1 MRLTAKQKRAIA
13 ALISSPTIKA
23 AAKASGIG
31 YTTIRR
37 WLKNDAEFAQAYRDA
52 ASEIM
57 DNAVFLARNSM
68 TPALLT
74 LRQIIA
80 DKEQNGA
87 VRSQA
92 SRTLLEYGAK
102 LTERADVLD
111 RLEKL
116 EQSMEDDA

>member
-1 MRLTAKQKRAIA
+1 MTARQKKALA

-37 WLKNDAEFAQAYRDA
+37 WLKEDEAFAQAYRDA
-52 ASEIM
+52 AAEVM
-57 DNAVFLARNSM
+57 DDAVFLARNSI

-74 LRQIIA
+74 LRQIIS
-80 DKEQNGA
+80 DKGQAGA

-102 LTERADVLD
+102 LTERGDVLD
-111 RLEKL
+111 RLDKL
-116 EQSMEDDA
+116 EKSMQEEDQ

>member
-1 MRLTAKQKRAIA
+1 MTARQKKALA
-13 ALISSPTIKA
+13 ALISSPTVKA
-23 AAKASGIG
+23 AAKASNVG
-31 YTTIRR
+31 YSTLRR
-37 WLKNDAEFAQAYRDA
+37 WLKDDAEFAQAYRDV

-57 DNAVFLARNSM
+57 DNAVFLARNSI

-92 SRTLLEYGAK
+92 SRTLLEYGAR
-102 LTERADVLD
+102 LTERADVLERLD
-111 RLEKL
+111 KLEK
-116 EQSMEDDA
+116 SMQEDET